1 MEYIDICI
9 SLRNPM
15 QSWNLNRAFDL
26 VKCRKLLLS
35 AIFAKGPGV
44 KLPDKSHEK
53 YFYYQCI

>member
-26 VKCRKLLLS
+26 VKCRKLLPS

-53 YFYYQCI
+53 YFYY